1 MKLLRNHSLNSSSG
15 QFSATR
21 YKVFLKWMDYNSQ
34 CPNPNNPTKAG
45 LTEFFWVRSGSPLVA
60 ALFAASVYGVLAKII
75 FFLILISHIL
85 IIIRCSPRCTSSRAE
100 LRGR

>member
-1 MKLLRNHSLNSSSG
+1 MNEWITILDVL
-15 QFSATR
+15 
-21 YKVFLKWMDYNSQ
+21 
-34 CPNPNNPTKAG
+34 NPNNPTKAG

-75 FFLILISHIL
+75 FFLIFNI
-85 IIIRCSPRCTSSRAE
+85 IIIRCWPRCTSSRAE